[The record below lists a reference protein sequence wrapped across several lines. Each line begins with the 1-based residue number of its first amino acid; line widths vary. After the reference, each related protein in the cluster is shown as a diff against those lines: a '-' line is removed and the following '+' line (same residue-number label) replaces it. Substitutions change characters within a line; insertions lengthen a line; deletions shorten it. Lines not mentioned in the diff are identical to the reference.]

1 MTRVCLYTRISTD
14 EENQPT
20 SLASQHER
28 LEAFCKV
35 QEDWRIIAH
44 HEDRATGTKLDRPG
58 LQAALDLARQGRINQ
73 LLVYRI
79 DRLSRKVRQLAG
91 IAEELDKLGVTLR
104 SATEPFDTGSAAG
117 RMMLQMLGVFAEF
130 EHATIVDRVTSG
142 IERRARQGRWPNG
155 RIPFGYLRNERKELV
170 PDERIAPV
178 IRRIFKWYAAGRIGA
193 ASIARRLDA
202 EQAPAPPRGWQPN
215 IVLWVLSNQAY
226 VGRVHWHEQTFPGI
240 HEPLIEQDTFDRA
253 QALLKE
259 RGEDMTHRAA
269 RAEFLLS
276 GLLRCGRCRRAY
288 VGMSAKGNGGTY
300 HYYACSGR
308 QKLGRKS
315 CDGERLPK
323 DKLEAAI
330 LDQLTGL
337 YRDGSMIRNA
347 IEQATADSETDRTA
361 LTEKRASLAK
371 EIARA
376 ERAIERYHDAFENGD
391 LDPSRFKQRLSVLD
405 ARLDALQDQDQALA
419 REMDADTPTTPD
431 TATLEAVADGL
442 SRVVATGDT
451 DVAKALLRI
460 LIADLRVNSR
470 AEILPTYR
478 IAPATVC
485 AHNSSVALAGR
496 EPLDDLIAREDHL
509 GDERGLEQAVRDHPD
524 GARQPRGQLRRIL
537 ERAGV
542 VGDHAAVGA
551 AGHLAQAHFTKARER
566 RGKPELEQLE
576 RHRRAQPLDELVR
589 GDDHDEALGCG
600 GDGLLARVSGPAALH

>member
-1 MTRVCLYTRISTD
+1 MTRTCLYTRISTD

-44 HEDRATGTKLDRPG
+44 HEDRATGTKLERPG
-58 LQAALDLARQGRINQ
+58 LQAALDLARQGRIDQ

-91 IAEELDKLGVTLR
+91 IAEELDNLGVILR

-142 IERRARQGRWPNG
+142 IERRAREGRWPNG
-155 RIPFGYLRNERKELV
+155 RIPFGYARNERKELV
-170 PDERIAPV
+170 PDERTAPV
-178 IRRIFKWYAAGRIGA
+178 IRRIFKWYAAGRLGA
-193 ASIARRLDA
+193 AAIARRLDA
-202 EQAPAPPRGWQPN
+202 EHAPAPPRGWQPAV
-215 IVLWVLSNQAY
+215 VLWILANEAY
-226 VGRVHWHEQTFPGI
+226 VGRVHWREQTFPGI
-240 HEPLIEQDTFDRA
+240 HEPLTDQDTFDRA

-323 DKLEAAI
+323 DKLETAI

-337 YRDGSMIRNA
+337 YRHGGLIRDA
-347 IEQATADSETDRTA
+347 IEQAAESNDNNRAQLAEQ
-361 LTEKRASLAK
+361 RASLAK
-371 EIARA
+371 EITRA
-376 ERAIERYHDAFENGD
+376 ERAIERYQDAFENGD
-391 LDPSRFKQRLSVLD
+391 LDPARFKERLSALD
-405 ARLDALQDQDQALA
+405 TRLDALQAQDQALA
-419 REMDADTPTTPD
+419 RELAAEAPTTPD
-431 TATLEAVADGL
+431 TAALHAVADQL
-442 SRVVATGDT
+442 AHVIAHGDIDQT
-451 DVAKALLRI
+451 KALLRI

-470 AEILPTYR
+470 REVLPTYR
-478 IAPATVC
+478 VGAPVVC
-485 AHNSSVALAGR
+485 AQTSSVDAGGR
-496 EPLDDLIAREDHL
+496 RLNRRARVE
-509 GDERGLEQAVRDHPD
+509 A
-524 GARQPRGQLRRIL
+524 LRR
-537 ERAGV
+537 A
-542 VGDHAAVGA
+542 
-551 AGHLAQAHFTKARER
+551 
-566 RGKPELEQLE
+566 
-576 RHRRAQPLDELVR
+576 LVDNR
-589 GDDHDEALGCG
+589 
-600 GDGLLARVSGPAALH
+600 